1 VTIAVERVEVLG
13 VNVRDLPKAQALFA
27 DLFGLSFRSVVLN
40 GPGASDP
47 PTEAVPLASGEVT
60 ADPNSV
66 QNSPV
71 PLAIDPT
78 GFFELIETPEGQQP
92 NTVRNIH
99 FKVADIDAA
108 TAEMQARGIR
118 VLGSLRCGGVRE
130 VIFHPEDLF
139 GVRICFIQ
147 YAGPSM
153 IESMLDGD
161 EAR

>member
-1 VTIAVERVEVLG
+1 MTIAVERVEVLG
-13 VNVRDLPKAQALFA
+13 VNVRDLAKARALFSE
-27 DLFGLSFRSVVLN
+27 LFGLDFTSVVLN
-40 GPGASDP
+40 GPGDGDP

-71 PLAIDPT
+71 PLAIDRA
-78 GFFELIETPEGQQP
+78 GVFELIEAPEGQP
-92 NTVRNIH
+92 VDVVRNIH

-108 TAEMQARGIR
+108 TAEMQQRGIR
-118 VLGSLRCGGVRE
+118 VLGSVRCGGVRE

-147 YAGPSM
+147 YSGPSM
-153 IESMLDGD
+153 IESML
-161 EAR
+161 EPA